1 MNKKSMTWDDWF
13 KKKVRTLGPWF
24 YEMEEMMK
32 EMEKMFEESMKE
44 FEGKVPKELVRES
57 VLPDGT
63 VRKEWGPFVYGYS
76 VTIGP
81 DGKPIVREFGNVKP
95 SLMRG
100 KLSLKDEREPLVDV
114 MSASDEIK
122 VIAEIPGTSKEN
134 IKVTATENTVTIHT
148 DTPERKYHKETELPA
163 AVEPASAKSTY
174 KNGILEIT
182 LKRKNKKESGVS
194 IRVE

>member
-1 MNKKSMTWDDWF
+1 MTWDDWLKRRMPRF
-13 KKKVRTLGPWF
+13 GPWF
-24 YEMEEMMK
+24 YEVEEMMK

-44 FEGKVPKELVRES
+44 FEGKIPKELVRES

-81 DGKPIVREFGNVKP
+81 SGKPVVREFGNVKP
-95 SLMRG
+95 SLARG

-114 MSASDEIK
+114 ISADGEIK
-122 VIAEIPGTSKEN
+122 VIAEIPGVSKED
-134 IKVTATENTVTIHT
+134 IKVTATEKTVTIHT

-163 AVEPASAKSTY
+163 AIEPTSAKSTY

-182 LKRKNKKESGVS
+182 LRRKSKKESGVS
-194 IRVE
+194 IKVE

>member
-1 MNKKSMTWDDWF
+1 MKKRSMTWDDWF
-13 KKKVRTLGPWF
+13 KKKARTLGPWF

-57 VLPDGT
+57 MSPDGT

-81 DGKPIVREFGNVKP
+81 DGKPVIREFGNVKP

-114 MSASDEIK
+114 MSAGEEIK
-122 VIAEIPGTSKEN
+122 VIAEIPGVSKED
-134 IKVTATENTVTIHT
+134 IKVTTTENTVTIHT
-148 DTPERKYHKETELPA
+148 DTPERKYHKEIELPA
-163 AVEPASAKSTY
+163 AIEPASAKSTY

-194 IRVE
+194 IKVE

>member
-1 MNKKSMTWDDWF
+1 MTWDDWY
-13 KKKVRTLGPWF
+13 KKRVRPLGPWF

-81 DGKPIVREFGNVKP
+81 EGKPVVREFGNVKP
-95 SLMRG
+95 SLAGG
-100 KLSLKDEREPLVDV
+100 KLSLKDEREPLIDV
-114 MSASDEIK
+114 ISADDEIK
-122 VIAEIPGTSKEN
+122 VIVEIPGVSKEQ

-148 DTPERKYHKETELPA
+148 DMPERKYHKETALSD
-163 AVEPASAKSTY
+163 AVDPSSAKSTY

-182 LKRKNKKESGVS
+182 FKRKKKKESGVS
-194 IRVE
+194 IKVE